1 MKSTRYKA
9 EITYHNDELE
19 IIEGVIKY
27 ETFSAGLR
35 LSGTDFEIFL
45 ALNSSVNMVYITEDL
60 DE

>member
-9 EITYHNDELE
+9 EITYYNDELE

-27 ETFSAGLR
+27 ETFHGGLR

-45 ALNSSVNMVYITEDL
+45 PLNSNVNMVHVTEDL
-60 DE
+60 DS